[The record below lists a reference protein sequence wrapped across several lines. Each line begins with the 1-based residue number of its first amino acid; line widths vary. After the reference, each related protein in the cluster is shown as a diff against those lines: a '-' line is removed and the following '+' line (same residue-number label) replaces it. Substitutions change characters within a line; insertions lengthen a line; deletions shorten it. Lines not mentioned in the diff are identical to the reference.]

1 MSKARRRTEVL
12 NAEFVDGY
20 AAGWCFGVH
29 EAFRANL
36 DISLDTRVD
45 RAANEALAARLGRKP
60 TAAERITREVW
71 TQGSPPAYAFAR
83 GHLMHEPVA
92 AHRLP
97 WVEALPL
104 LRRSILVT
112 DAQPDEGTAVQPTG
126 DEESGRTA
134 GQGQE
139 AAPPHPTTADAASVT
154 PADSVAA
161 RPAEHAPQADGG
173 PGHTP
178 TGGQPDD
185 AGPAV
190 HADDEEAATG
200 THGGPGWVEF
210 EMLHYDNGVM
220 VRKDTHRL
228 SQQAF
233 VRLLQEGCLPPAA

>member
-112 DAQPDEGTAVQPTG
+112 DAQPDEGTAIQPAS
-126 DEESGRTA
+126 DEESGPAA
-134 GQGQE
+134 GQA
-139 AAPPHPTTADAASVT
+139 AAPPHPAAADVASVT
-154 PADSVAA
+154 PADTVAGQ
-161 RPAEHAPQADGG
+161 PAGRAPQTDADPDDDAPNGRPDDRQGGLADGQD
-173 PGHTP
+173 TP
-178 TGGQPDD
+178 
-185 AGPAV
+185 
-190 HADDEEAATG
+190 TG

-220 VRKDTHRL
+220 VRKDSHRL

-233 VRLLQEGCLPPAA
+233 VRLLQDGRLPPAA